1 METVIFLGMVMA
13 QKFSYANPMCK
24 YYLHFSIQRQLYM
37 MEIFVLIMKANL
49 SFTDNDNR
57 GSNTTRIMNSSS
69 NTEMKCCP
77 INNTFKIIGKKFT
90 ILILRN
96 MINGNQNRFNQL
108 LNSIEESNPKTL
120 SARLKEMEKMGLIK
134 RKVYYNQSPVR
145 IEYYPTEKGLALQP
159 ILDMMAAYS
168 MKYCS
173 KDVFKDSKPREF
185 KQVYGREIETEIP
198 R

>member
-1 METVIFLGMVMA
+1 
-13 QKFSYANPMCK
+13 
-24 YYLHFSIQRQLYM
+24 
-37 MEIFVLIMKANL
+37 MKVNL
-49 SFTDNDNR
+49 SVTDNNNR
-57 GSNTTRIMNSSS
+57 ASNTTQIMSPSS

-173 KDVFKDSKPREF
+173 KDIFKDSKPREF
-185 KQVYGREIETEIP
+185 KQAYGREIETEIP

>member
-1 METVIFLGMVMA
+1 MTKIIC
-13 QKFSYANPMCK
+13 ST
-24 YYLHFSIQRQLYM
+24 
-37 MEIFVLIMKANL
+37 MKAKL
-49 SFTDNDNR
+49 SVTDNDNT
-57 GSNTTRIMNSSS
+57 GTSTAQIINPSNK
-69 NTEMKCCP
+69 TEMKCCP

-96 MINGNQNRFNQL
+96 MINGKQNRVNQL

-134 RKVYYNQSPVR
+134 RKVYHNQTPVR
-145 IEYYPTEKGLALQP
+145 IEYYPTDKGLALQP

-173 KDVFKDSKPREF
+173 KDIFKDSKPREF
-185 KQVYGREIETEIP
+185 SQVYGRNIETEIP

>member
-1 METVIFLGMVMA
+1 MGIETVIFLGMVAA
-13 QKFSYANPMCK
+13 QRFSYANLMCK

-37 MEIFVLIMKANL
+37 MEIFVLIMKVNL
-49 SFTDNDNR
+49 SVTDNNNR
-57 GSNTTRIMNSSS
+57 ASNTT
-69 NTEMKCCP
+69 
-77 INNTFKIIGKKFT
+77 
-90 ILILRN
+90 
-96 MINGNQNRFNQL
+96 QNRFNQL

-173 KDVFKDSKPREF
+173 KDVFKDSKRREF

>member
-1 METVIFLGMVMA
+1 MSNRSVTTTATTATATSIKNKVEQII
-13 QKFSYANPMCK
+13 NPSDDVK
-24 YYLHFSIQRQLYM
+24 
-37 MEIFVLIMKANL
+37 MK
-49 SFTDNDNR
+49 S
-57 GSNTTRIMNSSS
+57 
-69 NTEMKCCP
+69 CP
-77 INNTFKIIGKKFT
+77 IENTFKIIGKKFT

-96 MINGNQNRFNQL
+96 MINVNQNRFNRL

-173 KDVFKDSKPREF
+173 KDVFKDAKPRNF
-185 KQVYGREIETEIP
+185 KEVYGRDIANISQLN
-198 R
+198 